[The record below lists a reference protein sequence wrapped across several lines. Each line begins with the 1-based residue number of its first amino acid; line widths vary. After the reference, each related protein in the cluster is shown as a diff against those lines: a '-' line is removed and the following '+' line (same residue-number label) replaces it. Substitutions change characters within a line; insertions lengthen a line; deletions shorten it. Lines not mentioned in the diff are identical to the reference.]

1 MATKT
6 MRIAIAQLNPTVG
19 DLDGNRYRAL
29 EAVKS
34 AARVNASLVVL
45 PEMFITGYPLQ
56 DLVSKRPFVEAAM
69 TSIRKLAEE
78 AKTYGVPVAVGGPLL
93 ADEAVYN
100 ALHVLDEGILRTSV
114 RKHRLPNSGVFD
126 EPRTFRPGNVPGPIE
141 INGVMIGFAICED
154 FWSPDVAET
163 LAETGAELLISVNG
177 SPFERGK
184 HDERIGLMVA
194 RVVENGLPLAYANLV
209 GGQDDQVYDGGSFV
223 LNLGGQLAAQAPFF
237 EETVLL
243 TDWSKEAVGWQC
255 AKGNLAP
262 VFEGAAAD
270 YRCLVQGL
278 RDFAGKNGFS
288 DVILGLSGGIDSALV
303 AAIAA
308 DALGAGH
315 VRSVLL
321 PSRFTSEESIGC
333 ARDTAGM
340 LGCSLEEVDIEPAI
354 GAIRETLQETL
365 NGPPAGAAGE
375 NIQARARG
383 LLLMAIANSRGELLL
398 ATGNKSEMAVGYAT
412 LYGDMCGGY
421 ACLKD
426 VYKTHVYAL
435 ARWRNANHAAW
446 LKGPAGPVIP
456 RLVLDRAPTAELRP
470 DQKDEDSLPPYA
482 TLDAMLEMLI
492 EGDCSA
498 AELVAARHSRQGAE
512 RVAALVRNA
521 EFKRYQSPPGPKIT
535 RRAFWLERR
544 YPITSRYSG

>member
-1 MATKT
+1 MATKA
-6 MRIAIAQLNPTVG
+6 MRIAVAQLNPTVG
-19 DLDGNRYRAL
+19 DLDGNRRRAL
-29 EAVKS
+29 RAVES
-34 AARVNASLVVL
+34 AARAGANLIVL

-69 TSIRKLAEE
+69 TSVRRLAVE
-78 AKTYGVPVAVGGPLL
+78 AKSFGVPIAVGGPLL
-93 ADEAVYN
+93 ADGAVYN
-100 ALHVLDEGILRTSV
+100 ALHVLDGGILRTSV

-126 EPRTFRPGNVPGPIE
+126 EPRTFRPGNVPGPVE
-141 INGVMIGFAICED
+141 VNGVLIGFAICED

-184 HDERIGLMVA
+184 HDERIALMVA

-223 LNLGGQLAAQAPFF
+223 LNRGGHLAAQAPFF

-243 TDWSKEAVGWQC
+243 TDWSKNGDGWRC
-255 AKGNLAP
+255 ARGELAS

-278 RDFAGKNGFS
+278 RDFAGKNGFA
-288 DVILGLSGGIDSALV
+288 DIILGLSGGIDSALV

-308 DALGAGH
+308 DALGPGH
-315 VRSVLL
+315 VRAVLL
-321 PSRFTSEESIGC
+321 PSRFTSRESVDC
-333 ARDTAGM
+333 ARDAAGM
-340 LGCSLEEVDIEPAI
+340 LGCSLEEVDIERAI

-383 LLLMAIANSRGELLL
+383 LLLMALANSRGELLL

-435 ARWRNANHAAW
+435 ARWRNANHAVW

-456 RLVLDRAPTAELRP
+456 RLILERAPTAELRP

-498 AELVAARHSRQGAE
+498 AELVAAGHSRADAE
-512 RVAALVRNA
+512 RVATLVRNA